1 MPITAQALVLA
12 SLLIAPGL
20 IAVLIAIT
28 LGVVE
33 REVTQ
38 YQLYGTA
45 FVSSILIDVVFV
57 WIVQVSGKD
66 VTGRDALENI
76 FFTESGFQVI
86 AAVGLFAIAI
96 FVGVIY
102 SIGLHFD
109 IPDKSRALLGH
120 FTSRRRNPWQPWEG
134 TLKDADVVQIN
145 LSTGYDVVG
154 RLGEYSRVG
163 KERQIML
170 HSPQFDFEDEP
181 NRMKILLF
189 EDEIDTVSIQSIE
202 SQSGLNR
209 RTKIFSCV
217 IILFLVVVAAISIFY

>member
-20 IAVLIAIT
+20 VAVLIGIS

-33 REVTQ
+33 RKITQ

-45 FVSSILIDVVFV
+45 FVSSILIDIFFV
-57 WIVQVSGKD
+57 WLVQLSGMEITD
-66 VTGRDALENI
+66 RDALENI

-86 AAVGLFAIAI
+86 AAVGLFSIAI
-96 FVGVIY
+96 VVGVIY
-102 SIGLHFD
+102 AIGLHFD
-109 IPDKSRALLGH
+109 MADKCRALLGR
-120 FTSRRRNPWQPWEG
+120 FTTRRRNPWQPWEG

-145 LSTGYDVVG
+145 LSTGHDVVG

-170 HSPQFDFEDEP
+170 QSPQFDFENEP
-181 NRMKILLF
+181 NRRKLLLF
-189 EDEIDTVSIQSIE
+189 ENEIDTVSVLSNETQPELSR
-202 SQSGLNR
+202 Q
-209 RTKIFSCV
+209 TKKYLAAFFLALIAIF
-217 IILFLVVVAAISIFY
+217 VVSIFT